1 MPPSSIN
8 FPIANL
14 PSHPFH
20 SIRKTENLPLNYPR
34 VTRILSSP
42 TPSLLLDR
50 NCRLNCLSDPTTA
63 VFPPKN
69 LVSTMDKTQNL
80 EIGSVADDK
89 YSKELEIAVKAV
101 HMACLLCE
109 RHSKDDNF
117 LVTIADWSVQ
127 AIVSWVLSEA
137 FGSHSVAIL
146 AEEDKQEI
154 SKAEATGILE
164 SVAKAVNESLAY
176 APRFGLTGPAEAL
189 CTKEI
194 METIN
199 TCKLAGADAS
209 RFWALGTVD
218 STLGSPRGDQYAV
231 ALSLIEDGAPVLG
244 VLGCPNYPLKKEW
257 LSYHY
262 GYQRILSRLT
272 SAALS
277 EPHRDKGCVMYARR
291 GDGNAWMQPLLHG
304 EKMFNWPNSSK
315 QIKPSSIDSPV
326 LATFCETV
334 EEKAK
339 SSHSFTAGLNSS
351 LGHRNQQLRVYSSMK
366 YAAIARGD
374 AEAFMKFARAGKKE
388 KVWDHAAGVV
398 IIQEAGGVVTDAGG
412 DPLDFSNGAC
422 IEGLDRGVI
431 ACAGPKLHENIIRA
445 VDESWCSSCL

>member
-1 MPPSSIN
+1 MPPFCIN
-8 FPIANL
+8 FPILNL
-14 PSHPFH
+14 LSHPFH
-20 SIRKTENLPLNYPR
+20 SIRKSENLPLNYTR

-63 VFPPKN
+63 IFPPKN

-89 YSKELEIAVKAV
+89 YSKELEVAVKAV

-137 FGSHSVAIL
+137 FGSESVTIL

-154 SKAEATGILE
+154 SKAEEATGILE
-164 SVAKAVNESLAY
+164 SVTKAVNESLAD

-189 CTKEI
+189 CGEEI

-199 TCKLAGADAS
+199 TCKLAAGANNAS
-209 RFWALGTVD
+209 RFWALG
-218 STLGSPRGDQYAV
+218 SLRGDQYAV
-231 ALSLIEDGAPVLG
+231 ALSLIEDGAPVVG

-257 LSYHY
+257 LSYQY

-272 SAALS
+272 SAAAS
-277 EPHRDKGCVMYARR
+277 EPRDKGCVMYARR
-291 GDGNAWMQPLLHG
+291 GDGNAWMQPLLPG
-304 EKMFNWPNSSK
+304 GKMFNWPNSSK
-315 QIKPSSIDSPV
+315 QIKPSSIESPV
-326 LATFCETV
+326 MATFCHTV
-334 EEKAK
+334 EKAK

-374 AEAFMKFARAGKKE
+374 AEAFMKFGRAGKKE

-398 IIQEAGGVVTDAGG
+398 IIQEAGGVVSDAGG
-412 DPLDFSNGAC
+412 DPLDFSNGAY
-422 IEGLDRGVI
+422 IEGVDRGII